1 MILHG
6 IDYAKPTMDPSFEKE
21 WNIQCEVPLIF
32 EVSINHLGVAD
43 IVFFLLPNTNTLNSA
58 LSAHLDLRF
67 VYRLIEYPIEL
78 FLKSGRRF

>member
-1 MILHG
+1 MILHD

-43 IVFFLLPNTNTLNSA
+43 IVFFCCQTQIPLIRL
-58 LSAHLDLRF
+58 
-67 VYRLIEYPIEL
+67 YRLIWICVSYTV
-78 FLKSGRRF
+78 

>member
-1 MILHG
+1 MILHD

-43 IVFFLLPNTNTLNSA
+43 IVFFA
-58 LSAHLDLRF
+58 AKHK
-67 VYRLIEYPIEL
+67 YP
-78 FLKSGRRF
+78 